1 MQLFLFLITMSYQIE
16 LRHLRYFSTL
26 VEHLNF
32 HRAAEEL
39 HISQPGLSRQIA
51 QLEFHLGTQ
60 LFVRNRRRVSLTMAG
75 KYLSEQLVPQL
86 NNLNR
91 IYQQTQRIGSGS
103 VGEIRIGFLGS
114 AMQQVIPDLLLS
126 LKTSYPDLYTSLTE
140 RSNLE
145 QIQELM
151 ESRLDLAFVR
161 LTDLPAELES
171 CTVAQET
178 FSLVVPAG
186 HTATSCNLTSLAPL
200 ANDGFI
206 LFNSDYS
213 PDYYRTVLSICE
225 DAGFHP
231 RISHKSVHAHTIFRL
246 VEAGLGVSIVPT
258 SLQKGFQMNIRF
270 IALENIRQRA
280 VLKAVWKR
288 DHHNRALDTCIEH
301 LRNQSLG
308 L

>member
-1 MQLFLFLITMSYQIE
+1 MSNQIE
-16 LRHLRYFSTL
+16 LRHLRYFSSL
-26 VEHLNF
+26 AKHLNF

-51 QLEFHLGTQ
+51 QLEFHLGAQ
-60 LFVRNRRRVSLTMAG
+60 LFIRDRKSVTLTVAG
-75 KYLSEQLVPQL
+75 VYLNEQLVGQL

-91 IYQQTQRIGSGS
+91 IYEQAQRIGAGS
-103 VGEIRIGFLGS
+103 AGEIRIGFLGS
-114 AMQQVIPDLLLS
+114 AMQRVIPNLLLS
-126 LKTSYPDLYTSLTE
+126 LKTTYPDLHTSLTE

-145 QIQELM
+145 QVQELM
-151 ESRLDLAFVR
+151 QSNLDLGFVR

-171 CTVAQET
+171 CTVAKET

-186 HTATSCNLTSLAPL
+186 HALSSCNFTSLSPMAEE
-200 ANDGFI
+200 GFI
-206 LFNSDYS
+206 LFSSDYS

-231 RISHKSVHAHTIFRL
+231 KINHKSVHAHTIFRL

-258 SLQKGFQMNIRF
+258 SLQEGFQMNIRF
-270 IALENIRQRA
+270 IELEKIRQRA
-280 VLKAVWKR
+280 VLKAVWKK
-288 DHHNRALDTCIEH
+288 DHHNRALDTCVEH
-301 LRNQSLG
+301 LINQSLD